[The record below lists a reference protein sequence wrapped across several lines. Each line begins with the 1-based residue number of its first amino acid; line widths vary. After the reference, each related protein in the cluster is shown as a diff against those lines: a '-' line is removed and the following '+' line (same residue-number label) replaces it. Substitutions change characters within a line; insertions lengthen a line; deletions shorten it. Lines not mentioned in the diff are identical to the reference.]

1 MIDTKTRQIHHQKR
15 KLDTSI
21 PYRCKTLKKIL
32 VNQIQQHIERII
44 HHEQVGF
51 ISGLEGQFNVRKMNQ
66 CDISH

>member
-21 PYRCKTLKKIL
+21 PNRCKTLKKIL

>member
-51 ISGLEGQFNVRKMNQ
+51 ISGLEGQLNVRKMNQ

>member
-21 PYRCKTLKKIL
+21 PHRCKTLKKIL